1 MHAIMIIAHDQF
13 ALLEKLITALD
24 DKRNDI
30 FIHIDAKVKD
40 FDFERFKAI
49 PKFSEIHFT
58 QRVNVTWG
66 DYSQVKAEML
76 LIDAAV
82 KNEKENKK
90 YSYFHLISG
99 CDLPIKSNEEIHDF
113 FEQHDGKEFI
123 HFSSNQVSDASVAR
137 IKYYHFF
144 RGKRTFARKLISYAI
159 LKVEMLFGV
168 NRLKKNN
175 IQVQKG
181 CNWFSI
187 TGDFARYIVENMNR
201 WEQIFKYSY
210 CADEV
215 FVQTILVNSPF
226 KDHLYMPD
234 CNDNHLACARLID
247 WERGNPYVFRKEDF
261 ALIKSSPAMFARKFN
276 LTVDGDIVDMVL
288 HSIK

>member
-1 MHAIMIIAHDQF
+1 
-13 ALLEKLITALD
+13 
-24 DKRNDI
+24 
-30 FIHIDAKVKD
+30 
-40 FDFERFKAI
+40 
-49 PKFSEIHFT
+49 
-58 QRVNVTWG
+58 
-66 DYSQVKAEML
+66 
-76 LIDAAV
+76 
-82 KNEKENKK
+82 
-90 YSYFHLISG
+90 
-99 CDLPIKSNEEIHDF
+99 
-113 FEQHDGKEFI
+113 
-123 HFSSNQVSDASVAR
+123 
-137 IKYYHFF
+137 
-144 RGKRTFARKLISYAI
+144 
-159 LKVEMLFGV
+159 MLFGV
-168 NRLKKNN
+168 DRLRKNN